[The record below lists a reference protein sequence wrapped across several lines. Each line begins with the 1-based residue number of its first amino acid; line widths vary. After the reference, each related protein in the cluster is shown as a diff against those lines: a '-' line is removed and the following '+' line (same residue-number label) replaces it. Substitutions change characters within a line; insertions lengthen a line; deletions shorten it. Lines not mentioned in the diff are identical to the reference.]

1 MDQVITHVSARE
13 FLAGITACTLVIYS
27 PKSNELYPCTNL
39 NNPNLVF
46 KSSHD
51 LDYDSP
57 LQNVDGF
64 KQVIGFGGGTAIDF
78 AKYYANSWQILCIAI
93 PTMLSTNVFA
103 TNKSA
108 VTKRGVKRTESTVLP
123 EQIIYDSKLLEQT
136 PEITV
141 CGLADVLSI
150 HTALKDWEL
159 AGSEPILPG
168 IYAWAK
174 ALLSSAMELIK
185 IPLQQGEEFLSSY
198 THRAFSLLCSAG
210 YITNEYGNGRP
221 ESGSEHILAKSIE
234 EELSGDIPHAYSV
247 ATGILISTILQNN
260 TRDAVDALKMAG
272 VYTKVRKSKI
282 TPEVLRAALEQ
293 VTPRVDRYS
302 IYDKVCPLSQETI
315 NHLMSIAEQNIWD

>member
-1 MDQVITHVSARE
+1 MNQLVVNKPVRQ
-13 FLAGITACTLVIYS
+13 FLAEVTTPTLVVYS
-27 PKSNELYPCTNL
+27 PKSNHLYPCTDLDNSK
-39 NNPNLVF
+39 LVF
-46 KSSHD
+46 KSSHA
-51 LDYDSP
+51 LSYDTP
-57 LQNVDGF
+57 LQNWGGF
-64 KQVIGFGGGTAIDF
+64 RQIIGFGGGTAIDF
-78 AKYYANSWQILCIAI
+78 AKYYSSLWQITCIAA

-247 ATGILISTILQNN
+247 ATGILISTTLQNN

-302 IYDKVCPLSQETI
+302 IYDEVYPLSQETI
-315 NHLMSIAEQNIWD
+315 NHLMNIAEQNIWD